1 MSNFLAPAIAVVL
14 LPFFST
20 IGVVIAYTALYVVAF
35 FLCAFIR
42 VEQPGFSHKE
52 AAREQ
57 VEFS

>member
-1 MSNFLAPAIAVVL
+1 MIL

-20 IGVVIAYTALYVVAF
+20 IGVVIAYTALYVAAF

-42 VEQPGFSHKE
+42 VEQPGFTHKE
-52 AAREQ
+52 APASEQ